1 MSRLFAT
8 LWLLIALLA
17 ACAPNAPAANAPTVI
32 PFPTVTPG
40 RLVHGILSPV
50 NAPPADAGG
59 QQLANPATAVALANL
74 PTPTPNY
81 AACPASGSPD
91 WPQLPS
97 TGPESIAA
105 ITRFVS
111 DGGSPAALNDHL
123 RDDWNSLG
131 ETGTVRA
138 DSDFIG
144 SGAAQ
149 LVITYQAPGDG
160 GTLLILAC
168 ANGRY
173 APLYQAITGTM
184 PQLINMGDMNA
195 DGKADLLYSSQ
206 QCSADNAEDCV
217 YRTLLLSWSGEEG
230 RFVNLLNTTINSL
243 EAPSASDTDDDRVLE
258 VVVRLT
264 DDGNRATGP
273 LRTGLNVY
281 DWNGQ
286 YYTLSIVQL
295 DPPRFVIQV
304 IHEADRA
311 FERSETE
318 QAMSLFNL
326 ALNDTTLRYWFNDEP
341 DILKTY
347 SLYRRLLLDAYTDQQ
362 QAALDTLQQAITAY
376 PIPDT
381 PVYRAL
387 IDAFWNGWQTTNN
400 LHSACQQVQAIIS
413 ARPEALDLLNRYGS
427 RSPVYTASDLCP
439 F

>member
-17 ACAPNAPAANAPTVI
+17 ACAPTAPAAAPTVI

-40 RLVHGILSPV
+40 RLVRGILPLV
-50 NAPPADAGG
+50 NAPPVENSG
-59 QQLANPATAVALANL
+59 QGLANPATAVALANL

-81 AACPASGSPD
+81 AACPASGNPD
-91 WPQLPS
+91 WPKLPS

-105 ITRFVS
+105 ITRFMS
-111 DGGSPAALNDHL
+111 DGGAAAALNDHL

-131 ETGTVRA
+131 EGGVVRA
-138 DSDFIG
+138 DTDFMG

-149 LVITYQAPGDG
+149 LVVTYQAPGDG

-173 APLYQAITGTM
+173 AALYQAITGTM
-184 PQLINMGDMNA
+184 PQLITMGDMNA
-195 DGKADLLYSSQ
+195 DGRADLLYSSQ
-206 QCSADNAEDCV
+206 QCSAQNADDCA
-217 YRTLLLSWSGEEG
+217 YRTLLLSWSGEDG
-230 RFVNLLNTTINSL
+230 RFVNLLNTTINSPML
-243 EAPSASDTDDDRVLE
+243 PAASDTDNDRVLE
-258 VVVRLT
+258 IVVRMT
-264 DDGNRATGP
+264 DTGNRATGP

-311 FERSETE
+311 FERSESE
-318 QAMSLFNL
+318 QAISLFNL

-341 DILKTY
+341 DLLKSY
-347 SLYRRLLLDAYTDQQ
+347 SLYRLLLLDAYTDEQQ
-362 QAALDTLQQAITAY
+362 KALDTLQQTITLY
-376 PIPDT
+376 PTPEN

-413 ARPEALDLLNRYGS
+413 ARPEAVDLLNRYGS
-427 RSPVYTASDLCP
+427 RSPVYTSGDLCP